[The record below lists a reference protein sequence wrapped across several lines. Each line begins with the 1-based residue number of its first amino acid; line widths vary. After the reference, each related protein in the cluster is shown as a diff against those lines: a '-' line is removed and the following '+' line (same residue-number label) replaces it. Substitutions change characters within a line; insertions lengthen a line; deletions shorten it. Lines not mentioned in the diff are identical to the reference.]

1 MGLSFPFEPA
11 HLLNTERYPIQDIS
25 STKTQNTIRQVKS
38 QLREDGCAVIA
49 DFLSADGLS
58 QLLAEAQER
67 RPFAYFSTQKK
78 TNVYFS
84 EDDPALPLSHPR
96 RIFLDRTNG
105 FVPSDCYDKTTAS
118 RTLFQWPALKRF
130 IQECL
135 GKTSLHQ
142 YADPVAD
149 MPINVLT
156 PGGQFNWHFDTNE
169 FTITLL
175 LKGAEQGGH
184 FEYAPNLRNE
194 SDERYDDVAAV
205 LAGDTSRVKRLDLK
219 AGDLQLFLGRFSLH
233 QVTPNTGATDR
244 LVLIMSFAE
253 KSGMIGS
260 LTRTKELYGKVTDA
274 HIQAQQHHVRAD
286 KLLD

>member
-25 STKTQNTIRQVKS
+25 STKTQNTIRQLRS

-49 DFLSADGLS
+49 NFLSADGLS

-67 RPFAYFSTQKK
+67 RPLAYFSTQKK

-96 RIFLDRTNG
+96 RIFLNRTNG
-105 FVPSDCYDKTTAS
+105 FVPSDCYDKATAS

-135 GKTSLHQ
+135 SKTSLHQ
-142 YADPVAD
+142 YADPVAA

-156 PGGQFNWHFDTNE
+156 PVGSSTG
-169 FTITLL
+169 TLT
-175 LKGAEQGGH
+175 
-184 FEYAPNLRNE
+184 P
-194 SDERYDDVAAV
+194 
-205 LAGDTSRVKRLDLK
+205 TSSPSPCCSRALSK
-219 AGDLQLFLGRFSLH
+219 AGILSMRPISEMNPTSAMTMLQPCWPVIH
-233 QVTPNTGATDR
+233 PT
-244 LVLIMSFAE
+244 
-253 KSGMIGS
+253 
-260 LTRTKELYGKVTDA
+260 
-274 HIQAQQHHVRAD
+274 
-286 KLLD
+286 